1 MSQAIKIK
9 EPRYRDRTIL
19 VARYRIPCGK
29 DFMVEIEKG
38 SYTGLYK
45 VTNEVVCKSA
55 IDSFKTKQ
63 GKVLSVRAI
72 KIDDLERI
80 GEE

>member
-9 EPRYRDRTIL
+9 EPRYKDMVVL

-29 DFMVEIEKG
+29 DFNVEIEKG
-38 SYTGLYK
+38 SYKGLYK
-45 VTNEVVCKSA
+45 VSNEVVCKSA

-63 GKVLSVRAI
+63 GKTLSVRAI
-72 KIDDLERI
+72 KIDDLVRI
-80 GEE
+80 EE